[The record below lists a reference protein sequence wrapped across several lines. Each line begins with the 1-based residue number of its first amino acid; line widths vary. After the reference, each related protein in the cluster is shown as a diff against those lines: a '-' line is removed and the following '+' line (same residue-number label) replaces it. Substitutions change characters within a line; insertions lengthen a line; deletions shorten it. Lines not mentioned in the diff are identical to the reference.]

1 MAAGIS
7 RSDLRGASA
16 ESQHA
21 LVDQVEAATRDGADG
36 DRLADEL
43 FGVGDLLARE
53 PGLRR
58 TLTDQSLVGEAKAG
72 LVRSLFEGRL
82 GEAAIGVVAEGAQRR
97 WAGPRDLGYALEHA
111 GVVAIVAAAER
122 EGRADALED
131 ELFWFGRLVSDTP
144 ALRDALADPAR
155 SSADK
160 RGLLHELLAA
170 RVTPGGLRLAEQAL
184 GGSHRT
190 VSVALSAYQ
199 KIAAAQRQRLVALV
213 RVARPLDEQEW
224 QRLETALARQ
234 YSRPVHLNVLVDP
247 GVIGGVRVEIGDD
260 VIDGTIASRLD
271 DARRRLV
278 G

>member
-1 MAAGIS
+1 MAAGSS

-21 LVDQVEAATRDGADG
+21 LVDRVAEAARSGEDG

-43 FGVGDLLARE
+43 FGVSSLLGHE

-58 TLTDQSLVGEAKAG
+58 TLTDQSLAAEAKAG
-72 LVRSLFEGRL
+72 LVRSLFGGKLSEVATGVL
-82 GEAAIGVVAEGAQRR
+82 ADAAGRR

-111 GVVAIVAAAER
+111 GVVAIVVAAER
-122 EGRADALED
+122 DGRADTLED
-131 ELFWFGRLVSDTP
+131 ELFWFGRLVDDNPS
-144 ALRDALADPAR
+144 LRDALADPAR
-155 SSADK
+155 SAEDK
-160 RGLLHELLAA
+160 RGLLHELLAS
-170 RVTPGGLRLAEQAL
+170 RVTAGALRLAEQAL
-184 GGSHRT
+184 SGSHRT

-199 KIAAAQRQRLVALV
+199 RIAAAQRQRLVALV
-213 RVARPLDEQEW
+213 RVARPLDEAEW
-224 QRLETALARQ
+224 RRLEEALARQ

-247 GVIGGVRVEIGDD
+247 GVIGGVRVDIGDD